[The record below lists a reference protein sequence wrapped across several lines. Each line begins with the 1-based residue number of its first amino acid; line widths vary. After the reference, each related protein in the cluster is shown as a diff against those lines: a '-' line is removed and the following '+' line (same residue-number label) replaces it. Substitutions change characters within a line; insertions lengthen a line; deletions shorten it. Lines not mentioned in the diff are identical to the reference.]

1 MPGLAAAMRR
11 SKVFFALL
19 ALSLLVSLALAPQCR
34 ANEIAADNDDADDDL
49 DAAISADASPPGL
62 VDALY
67 RVSRRFLYSPRMLS
81 CRSDCEDKNK
91 KCNTDYSECK
101 RENKDDKHD
110 HHKCTHTYKKCKK
123 KIKKCRRKCD

>member
-49 DAAISADASPPGL
+49 DAAISADASPPGACGTTL
-62 VDALY
+62 RSETPCAPLRPSPAL
-67 RVSRRFLYSPRMLS
+67 P
-81 CRSDCEDKNK
+81 
-91 KCNTDYSECK
+91 
-101 RENKDDKHD
+101 
-110 HHKCTHTYKKCKK
+110 
-123 KIKKCRRKCD
+123 